1 MRVRGLLDVTDN
13 RDGETIAPPQ
23 NVVRHDA
30 DDPYIVVAA
39 DKGTASFS
47 DIANALSA
55 EYGYWLKDAFASGGS
70 AGYDHKGMGITARGG
85 WESVKRHFREPGRDI
100 QNERFTC
107 VGVGDMAG
115 DGFRSETR
123 RVGKEWG
130 STGKIGW

>member
-70 AGYDHKGMGITARGG
+70 AGYDHTGMGITARGG
-85 WESVKRHFREPGRDI
+85 WESVKRHLRELGREI
-100 QNERFTC
+100 QNESFTC
-107 VGVGDMAG
+107 VAVEIGRASC
-115 DGFRSETR
+115 RE
-123 RVGKEWG
+123 RVCKYG
-130 STGKIGW
+130 

>member
-39 DKGTASFS
+39 DKGTDSFS

-55 EYGYWLKDAFASGGS
+55 EYGYWLKDAFAPGGS
-70 AGYDHKGMGITARGG
+70 AGYDHKGLGIPARGG
-85 WESVKRHFREPGRDI
+85 WASVKRHFRKPGADF
-100 QNERFTC
+100 QT
-107 VGVGDMAG
+107 
-115 DGFRSETR
+115 
-123 RVGKEWG
+123 
-130 STGKIGW
+130 